1 MQDNDNNLYSE
12 RNFFTQVEQVVRKLN
27 ARADRIFLLDVAFF
41 HVGEHKKFRPVALLP
56 KMEIANPPFFMSAI
70 RSFFRYSRSFFRSSG
85 DVFMA

>member
-41 HVGEHKKFRPVALLP
+41 HLGEHKNFRPVALLP
-56 KMEIANPPFFMSAI
+56 KMEIANPPVNSVTV
-70 RSFFRYSRSFFRSSG
+70 SQ
-85 DVFMA
+85 